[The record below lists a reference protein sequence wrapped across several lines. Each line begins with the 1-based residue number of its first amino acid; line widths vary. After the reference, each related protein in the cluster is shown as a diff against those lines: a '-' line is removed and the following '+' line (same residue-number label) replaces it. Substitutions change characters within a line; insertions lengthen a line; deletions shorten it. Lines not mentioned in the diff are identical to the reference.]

1 MDAKEM
7 KQIMKESFDIYIGRL
22 NDFHKNIL
30 DVYEVAEYLNL
41 SPSYIRKLTSTKEI
55 PHRKPTGKRLYFV
68 KSEINDWIQDSKRRG
83 QQNYIF
89 IKFWMYVYWEFHPL
103 ILTIPKT

>member
-7 KQIMKESFDIYIGRL
+7 KQIMKESFEIYIGTL
-22 NDFHKNIL
+22 NDFHKNIF

-41 SPSYIRKLTSTKEI
+41 SPSYIRKLTSIKAI

-68 KSEINDWIQDSKRRG
+68 KSEIDTWIQDSKRRG
-83 QQNYIF
+83 
-89 IKFWMYVYWEFHPL
+89 
-103 ILTIPKT
+103 

>member
-1 MDAKEM
+1 
-7 KQIMKESFDIYIGRL
+7 MKESFDKYIGRL
-22 NDFHKNIL
+22 NDFHKNIF

-68 KSEINDWIQDSKRRG
+68 KSEIDDWIRNSKRRG
-83 QQNYIF
+83 QQTYTF
-89 IKFWMYVYWEFHPL
+89 IMVWKYAYWAFHPL
-103 ILTIPKT
+103 ILTYLKLKINKYN

>member
-22 NDFHKNIL
+22 NDFHKHFF

-83 QQNYIF
+83 
-89 IKFWMYVYWEFHPL
+89 
-103 ILTIPKT
+103 